1 MEKRLDLT
9 EGPITSTLIKLSL
22 PIMGTS
28 FIQMAYNLIDMMWVG
43 KLGSNAVAA
52 VGTAGFYPWLA
63 MALIVISRIGGEIK
77 VAQSIGE
84 KNISLTKSYIQS
96 AIEINLISSL
106 SYMLFLF
113 LLNNQLIAIF
123 NLGDNEVIKL
133 SQDYLYIIAVGMIAY
148 FINPVFTS
156 IFNGLGDSKTPFKIN
171 TIGLVTNIVL
181 DPLLI
186 FGVGPIPKLGVSGAA
201 IATVVAQVVVTICF
215 LFIIFKSKN
224 DYFKIRLFKNINFS
238 CYKELYKLG
247 IPVALQN
254 GLFTLFSMAIGII
267 VASFGPVAIAVQKVG
282 SQIES
287 ISWMSADGFA
297 VALSSFVGQ
306 NYGAQKIDRINKGC
320 KAGFIIAFIWG
331 IITTIILVFAG
342 EAIFKLF
349 IDETEAI
356 TQGGVYLKILGYSQ
370 LFMCIE
376 IITSGAF
383 KGLGRTAIPSFI
395 SIILTGARI
404 PMAYLLSKPSLLG
417 LDGIWWSVSLSS
429 VFKGIFLISIF
440 VFLYKSKK
448 LYKDLHSETTVVSE

>member
-1 MEKRLDLT
+1 
-9 EGPITSTLIKLSL
+9 
-22 PIMGTS
+22 
-28 FIQMAYNLIDMMWVG
+28 
-43 KLGSNAVAA
+43 
-52 VGTAGFYPWLA
+52 
-63 MALIVISRIGGEIK
+63 
-77 VAQSIGE
+77 
-84 KNISLTKSYIQS
+84 
-96 AIEINLISSL
+96 
-106 SYMLFLF
+106 
-113 LLNNQLIAIF
+113 
-123 NLGDNEVIKL
+123 
-133 SQDYLYIIAVGMIAY
+133 
-148 FINPVFTS
+148 
-156 IFNGLGDSKTPFKIN
+156 
-171 TIGLVTNIVL
+171 
-181 DPLLI
+181 
-186 FGVGPIPKLGVSGAA
+186 
-201 IATVVAQVVVTICF
+201 
-215 LFIIFKSKN
+215 
-224 DYFKIRLFKNINFS
+224 
-238 CYKELYKLG
+238 
-247 IPVALQN
+247 
-254 GLFTLFSMAIGII
+254 MAIGII

-440 VFLYKSKK
+440 IFLYKSKK
-448 LYKDLHSETTVVSE
+448 LYKDLHSETTIVSE